1 MRLVVEAHRAR
12 AEARANLSKGD
23 FAVATTC
30 ASAAQARCATTQGER
45 LLILARWL
53 AANSEKRGER
63 LCPFFEK
70 SSTAFSGGATLW
82 PQRFC
87 AQSKWT
93 MSMA

>member
-1 MRLVVEAHRAR
+1 MATARDYACPACRARFRGAAVCSRCGADLTALMRLVVEAHRAR

-53 AANSEKRGER
+53 AANSEKRG
-63 LCPFFEK
+63 
-70 SSTAFSGGATLW
+70 
-82 PQRFC
+82 
-87 AQSKWT
+87 
-93 MSMA
+93 